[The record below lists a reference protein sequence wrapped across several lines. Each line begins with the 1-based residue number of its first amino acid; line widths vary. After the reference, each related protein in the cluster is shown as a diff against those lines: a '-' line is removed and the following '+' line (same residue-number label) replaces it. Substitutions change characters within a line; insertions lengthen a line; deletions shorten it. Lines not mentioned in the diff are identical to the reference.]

1 MFPLFFNSSNNHELA
16 YKTFSRLI
24 MCCHCRNE
32 MFKSKQ
38 NSIYYLQEF
47 VKGNIYR
54 MNSLKSKQPKILLS
68 TLF

>member
-1 MFPLFFNSSNNHELA
+1 
-16 YKTFSRLI
+16 
-24 MCCHCRNE
+24 